1 MDIDSY
7 ILQHSGQWD
16 RLAELAA
23 QRRLSGVEADELV
36 ELYQRV
42 GTQLSLVQAS
52 AYDPVLEARLTSV
65 LANARAAINGGNVAV
80 LSAVGVFFGAVF
92 PAAVYRLRWLSVA
105 VALATI
111 AIAVLMAY
119 RVLDVPGLADS
130 ILSPAQQNQLVNH
143 DFADY
148 YTENPS
154 GDFAFLVWVNNA
166 RVSAI
171 AISLG
176 VLVLPLAVV
185 LFQNAFSLGVTAGL
199 MALYGRLDV
208 FFLLILPHGLLEL
221 TAVFIAGAAGLNV
234 AWAWISPGARSRT
247 RALATEGRTG
257 AAVALGLVLVLAV
270 SGVLEGF
277 LTGSPL
283 HPILRVIIGAVV
295 WIGFL
300 IYVGVLGRRA
310 IQAGYNGDIDPK
322 ARSAEVPT
330 EAAL

>member
-16 RLAELAA
+16 RLAQLAA
-23 QRRLSGVEADELV
+23 KRRLSGVEADELV

-52 AYDPVLEARLTSV
+52 AYDPVLEARLTTV

-80 LSAVGVFFGAVF
+80 LNALGVFFGAVF
-92 PAAVYRLRWLSVA
+92 PAAVYRLRWLAVGVA
-105 VALATI
+105 AVTI
-111 AIAVLMAY
+111 AVSILMAY
-119 RVLDVPGLADS
+119 RVLDVPGLANS
-130 ILSPAQQNQLVNH
+130 LLPAAQQEQLVNH

-176 VLVLPLAVV
+176 VLVLPLV
-185 LFQNAFSLGVTAGL
+185 LVLYQNAFSLGATAGF
-199 MALYGRLDV
+199 MALYDKLDV

-234 AWAWISPGARSRT
+234 AWAWISPGKRT
-247 RALATEGRTG
+247 RVRALATEGRTG

-270 SGVLEGF
+270 SGALEGF

-283 HPILRVIIGAVV
+283 HPVLRVIIGALV

-300 IYVGVLGRRA
+300 VYVGVLGRSA
-310 IQAGYNGDIDPK
+310 IRAGYTGDIDPK
-322 ARSAEVPT
+322 AQSSEVPT
-330 EAAL
+330 EAAM